1 MGDEIICIVRMKA
14 VISHVH
20 EENSKQNEEQAFLLS
35 RGEGGFAHPVI
46 RFLVEEAEFGIF
58 LPDLFDKAVF
68 TDKEKIGGRS
78 EQDREDDKSNA
89 AGKDGLTAA
98 L

>member
-14 VISHVH
+14 IISHVH

-58 LPDLFDKAVF
+58 LSDRNSFVPASLLPPFPVC
-68 TDKEKIGGRS
+68 GRG
-78 EQDREDDKSNA
+78 A
-89 AGKDGLTAA
+89 A
-98 L
+98 